1 MWYTQTHE
9 STHFCPRPFRRGTAV
24 ALRRAAFLGCLC
36 APSQPNSVGLCPW
49 GNRPP
54 HREGALL
61 RRTNGSPCHPRVQP
75 GGTFSSASRIKSSPP
90 SSDRAASRRDRRYA
104 QNGVASP
111 ASRFRLPDQP
121 VDARASRQAVC
132 ASRVDGTPSQHRNHA
147 PNAQPIGD
155 QLEAGQAL
163 DYQSRSAVPGK
174 KTARDRLL
182 SWASQEKQAIN
193 WAIGFLDEVWWSR
206 FALPKASA
214 WQDQEEPVR
223 FVEQRWQKADPD
235 AKALACYGVLWQ
247 RGSAD
252 APIRDQMSLRF
263 VDGRPV
269 SDITTQF
276 LACCCTKLEAQGK
289 RAWLLIWD
297 NASWHCSKIV
307 RTWIREHNQQVK
319 ASGKGVRILP
329 LFLPTQSPW
338 LNPIEPKWVHGKR
351 AVVEPNGLLSA
362 KQLIERI
369 CAYYHCSY
377 EAHLSIQEKV
387 S

>member
-1 MWYTQTHE
+1 MSW
-9 STHFCPRPFRRGTAV
+9 V
-24 ALRRAAFLGCLC
+24 
-36 APSQPNSVGLCPW
+36 SQ
-49 GNRPP
+49 
-54 HREGALL
+54 E
-61 RRTNGSPCHPRVQP
+61 Q
-75 GGTFSSASRIKSSPP
+75 
-90 SSDRAASRRDRRYA
+90 
-104 QNGVASP
+104 
-111 ASRFRLPDQP
+111 
-121 VDARASRQAVC
+121 
-132 ASRVDGTPSQHRNHA
+132 
-147 PNAQPIGD
+147 
-155 QLEAGQAL
+155 QAL
-163 DYQSRSAVPGK
+163 
-174 KTARDRLL
+174 
-182 SWASQEKQAIN
+182 I

-206 FALPKASA
+206 FALPQASA

-223 FVEQRWQKADPD
+223 FIEQRWQKADPD

-247 RGSAD
+247 RGPAD
-252 APIRDQMSLRF
+252 APVRDQMSLRF

-269 SDITTQF
+269 STITTQF
-276 LACCCTKLEAQGK
+276 LAWCCTNLEAQGK

-297 NASWHCSKIV
+297 NASWHSSKIV

-338 LNPIEPKWVHGKR
+338 LNPIEPKGVHGKR

-362 KQLIERI
+362 KQLAERI